1 MSYYGTNVSN
11 SASAFTQT
19 GYSAQVMHWNIT
31 LNPSDNPGLLTDK
44 EIEKLNMSMKIHEKS
59 LSLLGQRVFSLSHSA
74 MDSTSTR
81 PHATSS
87 TKR

>member
-11 SASAFTQT
+11 FASAFSQT
-19 GYSAQVMHWNIT
+19 GYSAQVMHWDVT
-31 LNPSDNPGLLTDK
+31 LNPGGDPGLLTDR
-44 EIEKLNMSMKIHEKS
+44 EIGKLNMSMKIHERS
-59 LSLLGQRVFSLSHSA
+59 LSLLGQRVSSLSHSA